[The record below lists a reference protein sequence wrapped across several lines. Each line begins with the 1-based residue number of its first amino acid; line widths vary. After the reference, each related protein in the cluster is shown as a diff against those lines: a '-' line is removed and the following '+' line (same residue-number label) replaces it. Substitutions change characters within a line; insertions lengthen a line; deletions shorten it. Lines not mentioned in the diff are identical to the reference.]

1 MDEIVELCQE
11 RGVYLIEDV
20 AHAVGATYRGESCGT
35 FGEFGCFSFFTNKN
49 LSVGEGGMLVTGKRE
64 LERRAKLF
72 RSHGMSALTLDRH
85 KGRAV
90 SYDVEL
96 SGFNYRID
104 DMRSALGVIQL
115 SKLKDANRARES
127 LVNRYI
133 ENLKDVNGLSIP
145 FQNLENITSSYH
157 IFVILLDRYVDREE
171 IMLKLKDVGVQSS
184 IHYPPFREFTAFKDI
199 GLNPAPIAEDI
210 AKRELTLPLYP
221 TLSVDEVDFVC
232 ENLKNILGEIR

>member
-1 MDEIVELCQE
+1 LIGSGDEVIIPALTFVADINVVRAVGATPKLADCGDYNNWNVTAESIKREITNRTKAVIIVHFAGYPCDMDEIVELCQE
-11 RGVYLIEDV
+11 RGIYLIEDV

-96 SGFNYRID
+96 SGFNYELMICVQH
-104 DMRSALGVIQL
+104 LEL
-115 SKLKDANRARES
+115 
-127 LVNRYI
+127 Y
-133 ENLKDVNGLSIP
+133 SIK
-145 FQNLENITSSYH
+145 TK
-157 IFVILLDRYVDREE
+157 RC
-171 IMLKLKDVGVQSS
+171 KQS
-184 IHYPPFREFTAFKDI
+184 
-199 GLNPAPIAEDI
+199 
-210 AKRELTLPLYP
+210 
-221 TLSVDEVDFVC
+221 
-232 ENLKNILGEIR
+232 